1 MKLSFGAKAQ
11 SRLEKTLSPMAAKL
25 GSNKVLRS
33 LSNGM
38 IMTLPLTL
46 GASLFMI
53 IANFPVPAFTTWL
66 TKIGIAQQLSAISG
80 GTLSI
85 LALFVSFTVAY
96 SLTKEL
102 KGKPEI
108 GGLFSLASFLIIM
121 PQTIGK
127 GKEAVTG
134 FAGQYM
140 GSQGIFAAIIIG
152 LVVSYTYVRLSHV
165 KRLTLTLPSSVP
177 PMIADSF
184 APLAV
189 GILIFLGDFVVRF
202 IFSLTPWT
210 NLFDFINKIIA
221 APIMLIGGSPV
232 AFIFVYMLAN
242 LFFWFGLH
250 PAPIQAVMST
260 IATSMLMSMVAQTQA
275 HQALKYLTNYV
286 VFDFVNND
294 ATGSTLSLIVALL
307 IVAKSK
313 RYRSFSKIALVPNL
327 FGVNEPVVF
336 GLPVMFNAVLVI
348 PFVFSSL
355 ISGMIGWLAVKVG
368 FISTLHASVAMSMP
382 WTMPKFIISFF
393 VYGWQGTVVRII
405 AFIVLIF
412 VYLPFAKMIDAQE
425 LHEELSTKEVV

>member
-1 MKLSFGAKAQ
+1 
-11 SRLEKTLSPMAAKL
+11 
-25 GSNKVLRS
+25 
-33 LSNGM
+33 
-38 IMTLPLTL
+38 
-46 GASLFMI
+46 
-53 IANFPVPAFTTWL
+53 
-66 TKIGIAQQLSAISG
+66 
-80 GTLSI
+80 
-85 LALFVSFTVAY
+85 
-96 SLTKEL
+96 
-102 KGKPEI
+102 
-108 GGLFSLASFLIIM
+108 M
-121 PQTIGK
+121 PQNIGT
-127 GKEAVTG
+127 GKTAITG

-140 GSQGIFAAIIIG
+140 GSQGIFVAIIIG
-152 LVVSYTYVRLSHV
+152 LAVSYTYVKLSHV

-189 GILIFLGDFVVRF
+189 GILIFCGDFIVRL
-202 IFSLTPWT
+202 IFSFTQWE
-210 NLFDFINKIIA
+210 NLFDFVNKIIA

-232 AFIFVYMLAN
+232 AFIVVYMLAN

-260 IATSMLMSMVAQTQA
+260 IATSMLMSMIAQTQA

-294 ATGSTLSLIVALL
+294 ATGSTLSLIVALM
-307 IVAKSK
+307 IVARSK

-336 GLPVMFNAVLVI
+336 GLPIMFNAVLVI

-355 ISGMIGWLAVKVG
+355 VSGAIGWLAVKVG
-368 FISTLHASVAMSMP
+368 FITTMHASVAMSMP

-393 VYGWQGTVVRII
+393 VYGWQGTAVRII

-412 VYLPFAKMIDAQE
+412 LYLPFVKMIDAQE
-425 LHEELSTKEVV
+425 LHEERLTKEVA

>member
-1 MKLSFGAKAQ
+1 MSFGAKLQ
-11 SRLEKTLSPMAAKL
+11 SKLEQTLSPVAAKL
-25 GSNKVLRS
+25 GSNKILRA

-53 IANFPVPAFTTWL
+53 FANFPVPAFTTWL
-66 TKIGIAQQLSAISG
+66 NKIGVAQQLNAISG

-121 PQTIGK
+121 PQNIGT
-127 GKEAVTG
+127 GKTAITG

-140 GSQGIFAAIIIG
+140 GSQGIFVAIIIG
-152 LVVSYTYVRLSHV
+152 LAVSYTYVKLSHV

-189 GILIFLGDFVVRF
+189 GILIFCGDFIVRL
-202 IFSLTPWT
+202 IFSFTQWE
-210 NLFDFINKIIA
+210 NLFDFVNKIIA

-232 AFIFVYMLAN
+232 AFIVVYMLAN

-260 IATSMLMSMVAQTQA
+260 IATSMLMSMIAQTQA

-294 ATGSTLSLIVALL
+294 ATGSTLSLIVALM
-307 IVAKSK
+307 IVARSK

-336 GLPVMFNAVLVI
+336 GLPIMFNAVLVI

-355 ISGMIGWLAVKVG
+355 VSGAIGWLAVKVG
-368 FISTLHASVAMSMP
+368 FITTMHASVAMSMP

-393 VYGWQGTVVRII
+393 VYGWQGTAVRII

-412 VYLPFAKMIDAQE
+412 LYLPFVKMIDAQE
-425 LHEELSTKEVV
+425 LHEERLTKEVA